1 VGIEPNEMKDWLWRS
16 VEMNG
21 ITVGR
26 VVDVILEREN
36 LEVIGFEVR
45 CEDGRQRFLPRA
57 AAATDGSV
65 IAIDSP
71 LALLDADQL
80 QFYRR
85 RGVTLRS
92 PEEPAA

>member
-1 VGIEPNEMKDWLWRS
+1 MKDWLWRS

-45 CEDGRQRFLPRA
+45 CEDGRHRFLPRA

-80 QFYRR
+80 EFYRR
-85 RGVTLRS
+85 RGATLRS